1 MSFKL
6 PRDLQNDYVNPYNR
20 SPTRKTPRSNDSPLI
35 NDNPVLP
42 KYKMLPQMAK
52 KALYNMK
59 LVVVG
64 DGGCGKTCLLVS
76 YAQNKFPEV
85 YVPTIFENYVASV
98 QGPNGKTI
106 ELALWDTA
114 GQEEYDRLRPLSYP
128 DSDIIVIC
136 FALDNLVSL
145 QNVKDSWFP
154 EVNHFCPG
162 VPVLLVGTKSDL
174 AIDMDPDLPIQL
186 AHEINAIGY
195 VQCSAKTMF
204 NVHEVFNFA
213 LNHFQKGKEMEEQV
227 EKSRNRLSRVIGGGH
242 LRNHLRGN
250 LKGHSRTG
258 SNKSGK
264 HGHFPHGSIGLSVLL
279 DLPLMEDDYKRNPY
293 QSNLYQ
299 LSPNPQSKY
308 NEDEFAFARRP
319 KKSSRK
325 CTIL

>member
-1 MSFKL
+1 M
-6 PRDLQNDYVNPYNR
+6 
-20 SPTRKTPRSNDSPLI
+20 T
-35 NDNPVLP
+35 
-42 KYKMLPQMAK
+42 K
-52 KALYNMK
+52 KSLYNMK

-76 YAQNKFPEV
+76 YAQNKFPEI
-85 YVPTIFENYVASV
+85 YVPTIFENYVTSV
-98 QGPNGKTI
+98 QAPNGKTI

-136 FALDNLVSL
+136 FAVDNLVSL
-145 QNVKDSWFP
+145 QNIKDTWFP

-174 AIDMDPDLPIQL
+174 AQDMDPDMPLQL

-195 VQCSAKTMF
+195 ILCSAKSMF
-204 NVHEVFNFA
+204 NIQEVFNFA
-213 LNHFQKGKEMEEQV
+213 LNHFQKSKEMEEQV
-227 EKSRNRLSRVIGGGH
+227 EKSRNRLSRVMGGSH

-250 LKGHSRTG
+250 LRGGNGHSRTG
-258 SNKSGK
+258 SNKSAK
-264 HGHFPHGSIGLSVLL
+264 HGHFPHASVGLSVLL
-279 DLPLMEDDYKRNPY
+279 DLPLVEDDYQRNP
-293 QSNLYQ
+293 YQ

-308 NEDEFAFARRP
+308 NEDELAFARR
-319 KKSSRK
+319 KKNSSRK